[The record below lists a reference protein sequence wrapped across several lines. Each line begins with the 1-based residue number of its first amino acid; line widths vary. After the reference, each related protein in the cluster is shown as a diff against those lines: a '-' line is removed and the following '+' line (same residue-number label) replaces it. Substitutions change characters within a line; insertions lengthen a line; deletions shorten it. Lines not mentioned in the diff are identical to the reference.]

1 MKRTHSDVMSNHE
14 FESNENNSKKTKE
27 IAVNEMIIFLMNMM
41 NCIWNN

>member
-27 IAVNEMIIFLMNMM
+27 IAVNEMIIFLMKY
-41 NCIWNN
+41 